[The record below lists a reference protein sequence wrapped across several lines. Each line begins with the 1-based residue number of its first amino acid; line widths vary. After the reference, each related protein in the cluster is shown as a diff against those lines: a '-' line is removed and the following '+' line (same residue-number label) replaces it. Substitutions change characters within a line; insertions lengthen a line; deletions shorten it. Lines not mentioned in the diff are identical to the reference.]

1 MNPNSNSTSSTLIR
15 SVQRYEQEGW
25 NKLAR
30 LYGPLVYRWTKKVGF
45 SAEDVADIGQE
56 VFRVVAIKINEFDL
70 ARDSGGF
77 RAWLRQIT
85 RNKIGDRLRKLANEE
100 QAIGGS
106 DNFIKNLVTSDWMSK
121 YDEDSSQDDNSEL
134 FAAMLRMMREN
145 FEDATWQAFLATAI
159 ENKPA
164 SVVSSELQMT
174 AKAVRQ
180 AKYRVLKK
188 LREEFGEL
196 LD

>member
-15 SVQRYEQEGW
+15 SVQRNEQEGW

-100 QAIGGS
+100 QAIGEVV
-106 DNFIKNLVTSDWMSK
+106 FIFV
-121 YDEDSSQDDNSEL
+121 DELEH
-134 FAAMLRMMREN
+134 APPV
-145 FEDATWQAFLATAI
+145 EDIVPKISRFS
-159 ENKPA
+159 N
-164 SVVSSELQMT
+164 
-174 AKAVRQ
+174 
-180 AKYRVLKK
+180 
-188 LREEFGEL
+188 G
-196 LD
+196 